1 VLVLL
6 PALIALVAAA
16 CESKTAELDDIAN
29 VKSLSDVVIALDTP
43 KGAKIVLAYDDP
55 VDAKENSF
63 KFSVKATGDAPTI
76 ELKDGDAPGE

>member
-1 VLVLL
+1 MLVLL

-16 CESKTAELDDIAN
+16 CESKTAELDDAN
-29 VKSLSDVVIALDTP
+29 IKSLQEVVIALDTP